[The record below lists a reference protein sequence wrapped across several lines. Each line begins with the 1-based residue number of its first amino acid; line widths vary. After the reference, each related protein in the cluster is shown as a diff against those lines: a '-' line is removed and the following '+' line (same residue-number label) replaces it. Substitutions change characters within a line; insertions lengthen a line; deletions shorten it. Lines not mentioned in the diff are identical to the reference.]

1 MGLTER
7 TFFRHFVDKREVLF
21 EGFGELE
28 PAVISAIGV
37 ALSWMVPIDMVGKA
51 MQGAASLLE
60 GNRDQSRRHAALIA
74 ANPNLQEREL
84 LKRASGADRRHPMA
98 QQSLTARVS
107 GFSTRPPM
115 TGDGRI
121 LCPGARGWSGRFCQD

>member
-28 PAVISAIGV
+28 AAVISAIGV
-37 ALSWMVPIDMVGKA
+37 APSWMVPSTWWVTRCRVRHPCWKA
-51 MQGAASLLE
+51 IVTH
-60 GNRDQSRRHAALIA
+60 SRRHAALIA
-74 ANPNLQEREL
+74 TNPNLQEREL

-98 QQSLTARVS
+98 QQSLIARVS